1 MMAHPVKTNFPV
13 TVPQVEIAHDLALMG
28 DIDMVAQRHGITPA
42 DIAVLLKRPEF
53 TKVLNEFQEVM
64 IKEVKYYITS
74 RAKDAVKVVEGIMKN
89 EEANDKVRL
98 SAARDLLDRAGLAAK
113 HQSELNIKNTYNYV
127 TNLSDEELDKLIEEL
142 EIESKESGEI

>member
-28 DIDMVAQRHGITPA
+28 DIDMVAKRHGITPA

-74 RAKDAVKVVEGIMKN
+74 RAKDAVKVVEDIMKN
-89 EEANDKVRL
+89 EL
-98 SAARDLLDRAGLAAK
+98 
-113 HQSELNIKNTYNYV
+113 
-127 TNLSDEELDKLIEEL
+127 
-142 EIESKESGEI
+142 